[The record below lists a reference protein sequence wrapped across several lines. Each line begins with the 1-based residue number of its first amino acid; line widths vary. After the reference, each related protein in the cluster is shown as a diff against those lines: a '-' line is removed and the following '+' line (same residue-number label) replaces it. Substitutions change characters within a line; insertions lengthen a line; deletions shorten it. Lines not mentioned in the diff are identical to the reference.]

1 MNRLDRDFELQDINR
16 DINRDINQGINRDI
30 NQDINQDINKTILTI
45 SDDDTDYCCICI
57 NTIQDD
63 FIKLRC
69 CKQYIHE
76 KCITEFITSINNNVY
91 NCPICRKELNT
102 PVSFGKI
109 IDCMI
114 EKPQLISTNKIQDII
129 KKLYKD
135 IPIKHLFNIDGNEE
149 IQHLKNTIEILTLKN
164 DKYRM
169 IFLFIS
175 LPLIIMFT
183 VFVFN

>member
-1 MNRLDRDFELQDINR
+1 M
-16 DINRDINQGINRDI
+16 
-30 NQDINQDINKTILTI
+30 T
-45 SDDDTDYCCICI
+45 
-57 NTIQDD
+57 
-63 FIKLRC
+63 
-69 CKQYIHE
+69 
-76 KCITEFITSINNNVY
+76 
-91 NCPICRKELNT
+91 
-102 PVSFGKI
+102 
-109 IDCMI
+109 
-114 EKPQLISTNKIQDII
+114 EKPELISTNKIQDII

-149 IQHLKNTIEILTLKN
+149 IQHLKNTIEILTLKI

>member
-1 MNRLDRDFELQDINR
+1 MLINEELELNNINT
-16 DINRDINQGINRDI
+16 N
-30 NQDINQDINKTILTI
+30 LTI
-45 SDDDTDYCCICI
+45 SEDDTDYCCICI

-91 NCPICRKELNT
+91 NCPICRKQLNT
-102 PVSFGKI
+102 PVSFGRI
-109 IDCMI
+109 IDYMT
-114 EKPQLISTNKIQDII
+114 EKPELISTNKIQDII

-149 IQHLKNTIEILTLKN
+149 IQHLKNTIEILTLKI

-183 VFVFN
+183 VFVFNNYSK